1 MSNLYESIVRP
12 VIFLTPPET
21 AHKIAIQS
29 FKQSWIWRQLAWHFK
44 VDNERLTVSGG
55 GITSLNPIGLAAG
68 FDKNCEMFESLSY
81 LGFGYLTLGTVTVS
95 PREGNPKPRIWRYA
109 NESLLNSM
117 GLPNQGADK
126 IRERL
131 LDPHNRRNVPIVLSI
146 SGLSLDDFFN
156 CYLKLELCVDV
167 IELNISTPNTA
178 GVRIFQDPVIFE
190 ELLDGILSKRRAS
203 KPLWIKIPPY
213 FDEKARENILELVNI
228 CRRKSVNAVTAINT
242 KPVSEPRASIGTAGV
257 SGKEIFSD
265 MLRTVRDIYTDT
277 SGKIS
282 INACGGIYSAE
293 DAWSALQAG
302 ATTIQL
308 YTGLIYHGPGLVANV
323 NRGLRKLLE
332 KSDYKSIHEVTG
344 TGHG

>member
-1 MSNLYESIVRP
+1 LSNLYESIVRP
-12 VIFLTPPET
+12 FIFLTPPET

-29 FKQSWIWRQLAWHFK
+29 FKHSLIWRQLAWHFK
-44 VDNERLTVSGG
+44 VDNERLTVSAG

-68 FDKNCEMFESLSY
+68 FDKNCEMFESLSF

-131 LDPHNRRNVPIVLSI
+131 LDPHNRRSVPIVLSI

-156 CYLKLELCVDV
+156 CYLKLELCADV

-190 ELLDGILSKRRAS
+190 QLLDGISSKRRAN

-308 YTGLIYHGPGLVANV
+308 YTGLIYRGPGLVANV

-344 TGHG
+344 TEHG